1 MGKATGCSGAT
12 TEEINP
18 SLVGAQP
25 VASRIY
31 NALTTSVAAVGTVF
45 PHAIGAPF
53 CADGALT
60 GENCKGVVDG
70 SNVCANINDNGTI
83 VTVCNLTSGH
93 SSDGSR
99 LVQHGDSGGPVYLKV
114 TGGVGRSGSSAPAT
128 SIPASRG
135 TTYCSPT
142 SKSCAGR

>member
-1 MGKATGCSGAT
+1 M
-12 TEEINP
+12 P
-18 SLVGAQP
+18 
-25 VASRIY
+25 
-31 NALTTSVAAVGTVF
+31 F
-45 PHAIGAPF
+45 GAPF

-99 LVQHGDSGGPVYLKV
+99 LVQHGDSGGPVYVKV
-114 TGGVGRSGSSAPAT
+114 TGGVGRSGIISAGNVDSGQPGNHLLFT
-128 SIPASRG
+128 DLQVVCQ
-135 TTYCSPT
+135 TLTQC
-142 SKSCAGR
+142 